1 MLPRLTGIYGGSA
14 WAVAAEDDAERVADR
29 VGKDSEAGL
38 TFTSDT
44 SGTEGEQFL
53 LGLFGISHANVEM
66 QLLGIGRIRPA
77 RRDPSSDPLERQLAE
92 ARCCADDH
100 PAVDVLI
107 DPHPQHLTVELRQRA
122 RVGTVDHCFFEAPDH
137 IESMSARRG

>member
-1 MLPRLTGIYGGSA
+1 MYGGSA

-44 SGTEGEQFL
+44 SGAEGEQFP
-53 LGLFGISHANVEM
+53 LGLIGISHANVEM

-77 RRDPSSDPLERQLAE
+77 RRDPFGDPLERQLAE
-92 ARCCADDH
+92 ARRCADDH

-107 DPHPQHLTVELRQRA
+107 DELRKRLTQLR
-122 RVGTVDHCFFEAPDH
+122 GTFPRK
-137 IESMSARRG
+137 RRRSGSG

>member
-1 MLPRLTGIYGGSA
+1 VLPYLTGMYGGSA

-29 VGKDSEAGL
+29 VSKDSKAGL
-38 TFTSDT
+38 TFTGCTD
-44 SGTEGEQFL
+44 GTKGEQFL
-53 LGLFGISHANVEM
+53 LGLIGISHANVEM

-77 RRDPSSDPLERQLAE
+77 RRNPFGDPLERQLAE
-92 ARCCADDH
+92 AWRCADNH

-107 DPHPQHLTVELRQRA
+107 DPHPQHLTVELRQSA

-137 IESMSARRG
+137 TESMSARRG

>member
-1 MLPRLTGIYGGSA
+1 MYGGSA

-53 LGLFGISHANVEM
+53 LALFGISHANVEM
-66 QLLGIGRIRPA
+66 QLLGIGRIRPSA
-77 RRDPSSDPLERQLAE
+77 AGPIRR
-92 ARCCADDH
+92 
-100 PAVDVLI
+100 PAGT
-107 DPHPQHLTVELRQRA
+107 PAGGGQALRR
-122 RVGTVDHCFFEAPDH
+122 
-137 IESMSARRG
+137 